1 VIAAVDGLIE
11 ELRAIGIPIS
21 VSEKVDAV
29 TALSV
34 IDVADRA
41 AVKAGLSAA
50 LVKNN
55 EHQGAYDTV
64 FDLYFG
70 LRMPGQ
76 PSAGPASGEESRG
89 GGAAATGPPATGS
102 GGILA
107 DLDDSTIRQL
117 VITLLRAG
125 ETSGPLARSLA
136 GELVTRHAGI
146 QPGRAVAGTYYLFRA
161 MRALN
166 PEAVLTALVA
176 GAEAET
182 PGELDPLSRRL
193 LVEDSERRIQAFQ
206 QEVEAQIRQRL
217 VADRGAD
224 AVAKTL
230 RTPLPEDIDF
240 LTASTGQLIA
250 LRDVLA
256 PLARKLAAR
265 VSQRRR
271 HHLRGGIDFRRT
283 IRSSLSNGGIP
294 LDVHFRRPRP
304 HKPELVVLADI
315 SGSVSAFAAFTLQL
329 TYALRSQFVRV
340 RSFVFVDGIDEATD
354 LMSSATDILQV
365 ASEINSRGLGV
376 WLDGRSDYGN
386 AFATFLDQHGAELR
400 QRTTVLVLGDARSN
414 YHAPRADALAKISR
428 RAGHVFWLNPEPRAS
443 WNSGDSV
450 IGQYAASC
458 EGVFECRNLRHLR
471 SFVDHL
477 G

>member
-41 AVKAGLSAA
+41 AVKAGLAAA
-50 LVKNN
+50 LVKNS

-70 LRMPGQ
+70 LRMLGQ
-76 PSAGPASGEESRG
+76 PPAGPASGAESRG
-89 GGAAATGPPATGS
+89 GGAAAAGSPATGS
-102 GGILA
+102 GGGLA
-107 DLDDSTIRQL
+107 NLDDSTIRQL
-117 VITLLRAG
+117 VITLLRGG

-136 GELVTRHAGI
+136 HELVTRHAGI

-193 LVEDSERRIQAFQ
+193 LVEDFERRIQAFQ

>member
-41 AVKAGLSAA
+41 AVKAGLAAA
-50 LVKNN
+50 LVKNS

-70 LRMPGQ
+70 LRMLGQ
-76 PSAGPASGEESRG
+76 PPAGPASGAESRG
-89 GGAAATGPPATGS
+89 GGAAAAGSPATGS
-102 GGILA
+102 GGGLA

-117 VITLLRAG
+117 VITLLRGG

-136 GELVTRHAGI
+136 HELVTRHAGI

-193 LVEDSERRIQAFQ
+193 LVEDFERRIQAFQ